1 MGDNANNVPLWQS
14 LFRLLSFGKC
24 LVKNQMKSV
33 ISQSK
38 DEFFLVDGIVSAQ
51 GPNYALAKRL
61 QHWRAVVARSNGHT
75 VCSNVAPS
83 TATKSVVH
91 NAQFAAA
98 YGGFHLFKPLEVM
111 YQETSNAVMGI
122 LLLHDIR
129 NPKSAAAGQ
138 VNFVNPFIFIF
149 FSHFSS

>member
-1 MGDNANNVPLWQS
+1 MGENYRNVPLWQS
-14 LFRLLSFGKC
+14 IFHMLTFGKC
-24 LVKNQMKSV
+24 LVKNQMKPV
-33 ISQSK
+33 VSQSK

-129 NPKSAAAGQ
+129 NPKSAASGQ
-138 VNFVNPFIFIF
+138 VTRS
-149 FSHFSS
+149 FSKFQSF